1 MSSGIVWN
9 PPWKQRVRVGVVVGV
24 GVVGIAVRLGA
35 ESSMQSLGG
44 QFCAHT
50 ATVDR
55 STAAATPPRS
65 LLRPAVD

>member
-1 MSSGIVWN
+1 MLSGIVRN
-9 PPWKQRVRVGVVVGV
+9 PPWQQGVRVGVGV

-50 ATVDR
+50 PTVGR
-55 STAAATPPRS
+55 LTAAATPPRS
-65 LLRPAVD
+65 LMRPAVD